1 MIRYVKRYRQIAS
14 NPMATHKSLW
24 EEKLCLQFEKTPGVW
39 VDVPVIHQD
48 ELDDNYTEERI
59 T

>member
-1 MIRYVKRYRQIAS
+1 
-14 NPMATHKSLW
+14 MATHKSLW